1 MELKL
6 SHQEIQFLLEEF
18 EIMLQE
24 GRSKFNTSLIADIK
38 EKLQE
43 YEGNI

>member
-1 MELKL
+1 MNLT
-6 SHQEIQFLLEEF
+6 HQEIKFLLEEF
-18 EIMLQE
+18 EIMLKE
-24 GRSKFNTSLIADIK
+24 GRSQFNTALIANLK

>member
-1 MELKL
+1 MNLT
-6 SHQEIQFLLEEF
+6 HQEVKFLLEEF
-18 EIMLQE
+18 EIMLKE
-24 GRSKFNTSLIADIK
+24 GRSQFNTALIANLK